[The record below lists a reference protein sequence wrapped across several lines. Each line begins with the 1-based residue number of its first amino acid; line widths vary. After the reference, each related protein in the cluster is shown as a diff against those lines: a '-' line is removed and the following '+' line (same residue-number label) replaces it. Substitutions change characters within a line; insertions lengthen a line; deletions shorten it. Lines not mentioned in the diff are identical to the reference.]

1 MLLHVVFF
9 SLLET
14 LREADVPLPGMP
26 LRPVMAIFTIGLV
39 QIPYIAL
46 AWFLLRWAGH
56 PEVASGVVRGA
67 LLTLLVNAAGCG
79 ALYLGLATANF

>member
-9 SLLET
+9 SILET
-14 LREADVPLPGMP
+14 LREADIDLPGMP

-39 QIPYIAL
+39 QIPYITL
-46 AWFLLRWAGH
+46 AWMLLRWTGH
-56 PEVASGVVRGA
+56 PEVASGVVRGG

-79 ALYLGLATANF
+79 ALYLGLATAKF